1 MFNFCYLFYL
11 TVFCKTFWSFHH
23 WSVWFWAWT
32 DQPGDKHM
40 VTMVTCWFG
49 VSDEA
54 DTTATRILITAPL
67 TLHEPDTHTHT
78 PKSLQTFPTNFLQYL
93 IMFQQQIQHSPLNC
107 SRAEEYNEERECV
120 CVCVCVCVCACVLPL
135 RQRCVFSQTDSAAY
149 RVRNHLLEGNSLVET
164 LDWSGQTHWEQ
175 QSGQLT
181 WWSIN
186 TCSQSLWFKVPP
198 HPSCCGCCWVFCP
211 AGGDRVV
218 SEVCRTLHKLWC
230 RETASSWRNLLS
242 QRLWGQRQNRAAPR
256 HSLKHT
262 HTSEHL
268 SSQHTPVTHSLYIS
282 VGDVRERHQSSA
294 CWEL

>member
-120 CVCVCVCVCACVLPL
+120 CVCVCVCMCVTPQTALCFLPDWL
-135 RQRCVFSQTDSAAY
+135 GCVQSKKPSSGRKLSRRNSWLVRTDS
-149 RVRNHLLEGNSLVET
+149 L
-164 LDWSGQTHWEQ
+164 
-175 QSGQLT
+175 
-181 WWSIN
+181 
-186 TCSQSLWFKVPP
+186 
-198 HPSCCGCCWVFCP
+198 
-211 AGGDRVV
+211 
-218 SEVCRTLHKLWC
+218 RTTE
-230 RETASSWRNLLS
+230 R
-242 QRLWGQRQNRAAPR
+242 
-256 HSLKHT
+256 
-262 HTSEHL
+262 
-268 SSQHTPVTHSLYIS
+268 S
-282 VGDVRERHQSSA
+282 VNVMID
-294 CWEL
+294 